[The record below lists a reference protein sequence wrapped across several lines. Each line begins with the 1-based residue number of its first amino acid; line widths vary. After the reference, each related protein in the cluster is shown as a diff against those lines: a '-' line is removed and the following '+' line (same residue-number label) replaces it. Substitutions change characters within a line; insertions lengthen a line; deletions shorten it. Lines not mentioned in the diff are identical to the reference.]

1 MLLVA
6 VEAQQ
11 VLQPPQWQEATE
23 DSMARVV
30 VEVVEVAGSHLAKVA
45 MARKELWL

>member
-11 VLQPPQWQEATE
+11 VLQHPQWQEATE
-23 DSMARVV
+23 DSMVLVAVV
-30 VEVVEVAGSHLAKVA
+30 AVEVAGSHLAKVA